1 MNYVHAIICLFHIVQ
16 HYSFTNKGTFSAMNY
31 AGRLDSM
38 VLRDPP
44 YVMFINA
51 CFAYGFPQTPIF
63 SFDAHYGFANHN
75 KLLLSVILFFFYFF
89 FILQTKSISYFH
101 LQNQII

>member
-1 MNYVHAIICLFHIVQ
+1 MNYVHAIICFFHTVQ
-16 HYSFTNKGTFSAMNY
+16 HYSFTNKGAFSAMNY

-75 KLLLSVILFFFYFF
+75 KLHIVISNFIFITF